1 MIETIDEA
9 LKVYPNMRDLKFTRG
24 ILHLVEGE
32 FEKGWDLYELR
43 PSIQKKKFFENIN
56 LWRGE
61 NLKNSS
67 ILITSEQGMG
77 DVYNFQNS

>member
-1 MIETIDEA
+1 MIMEKVIETIDEA

-43 PSIQKKKFFENIN
+43 SIYKKKI
-56 LWRGE
+56 
-61 NLKNSS
+61 LK
-67 ILITSEQGMG
+67 I
-77 DVYNFQNS
+77 